1 MMIRERTALGVA
13 MDHFHALSDSAEV
26 LWVRWLS
33 VQRRL
38 GYLTEYFQVGVAS
51 CVQGESR
58 PGRLTEIYHC
68 YANYLQGSQRQQVA
82 SGKALVRI
90 IRGVRSA

>member
-1 MMIRERTALGVA
+1 MIGEKTALGVA
-13 MDHFHALSDSAEV
+13 MDHFHALSAEV

-51 CVQGESR
+51 GLKGEWR
-58 PGRLTEIYHC
+58 RERLTEIYHW
-68 YANYLQGSQRQQVA
+68 YANHLQASQREQVA
-82 SGKALVRI
+82 SGKVLGRI
-90 IRGVRSA
+90 VRGVKSA